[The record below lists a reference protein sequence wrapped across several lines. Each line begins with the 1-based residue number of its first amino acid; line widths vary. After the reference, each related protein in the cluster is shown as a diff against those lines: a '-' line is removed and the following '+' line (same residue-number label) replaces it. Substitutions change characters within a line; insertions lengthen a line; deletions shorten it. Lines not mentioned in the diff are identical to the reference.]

1 MGEKK
6 QPKVL
11 TGDELKAVSGGTRYF
26 QEPIV
31 GGPYHKFAPLKFAP
45 LKFSPLE

>member
-1 MGEKK
+1 MDSQK

-11 TGDELKAVSGGTRYF
+11 TGDELKAVSGGTRGF

-31 GGPYHKFAPLKFAP
+31 GGSYLKFAPLKFAP
-45 LKFSPLE
+45 LKFEPLT